1 MLAAVFAGC
10 DAAFAFEGFRE
21 VAQVEETGVDGYVV
35 NAEIG
40 VFQFS
45 AGGVQALLKDV
56 FARTDTDYYHEH
68 ALKMRYRHAIFG
80 SFLCFLNSP
89 AAPAADEIR
98 VQKKRVVSDAPEAW
112 FGGCCFIGLSLILWI
127 SCMD

>member
-10 DAAFAFEGFRE
+10 DAAFAFEDFRE
-21 VAQVEETGVDGYVV
+21 MAQVAETGVDGYVV
-35 NAEIG
+35 NTEIG

-56 FARTDTDYYHEH
+56 FARTDTDYSHEH

-80 SFLCFLNSP
+80 SFLCCFNSP
-89 AAPAADEIR
+89 AALAADEIW
-98 VQKKRVVSDAPEAW
+98 VQKRRVVSDAPKAW
-112 FGGCCFIGLSLILWI
+112 FLGCCFMDFSLVFY
-127 SCMD
+127 

>member
-1 MLAAVFAGC
+1 VLAAVFAWC

-21 VAQVEETGVDGYVV
+21 VAQVAETGVDGYVV
-35 NAEIG
+35 NAVIG

-45 AGGVQALLKDV
+45 AGGVQALLKDI
-56 FARTDTDYYHEH
+56 FAGADSDYSHEH

-89 AAPAADEIR
+89 AALAADEIW

-112 FGGCCFIGLSLILWI
+112 FGGCCFMDFSLVFY
-127 SCMD
+127 